1 MLSGLGIIVGFIV
14 ITVGVWKRFNLILV
28 CLIASA
34 IMGLFSGLSILATWS
49 GPFMEGFSSF
59 AAPFL
64 TLFVAGALFGKLL
77 DHSGATWRIGTTI
90 IKRTGE
96 RWSLFA
102 YFIVT
107 ALLIYGGVSV
117 FVVVFV
123 LLPIARSI
131 FKKANIAWYLFPM
144 VSAAGIIFPMAMM
157 PGNLQI
163 HNVIP
168 TRYLGTDL
176 LAAPVLGL
184 LGSVIFVSLFF
195 FYLKYELNRSEKKV
209 GSPEYIPPLSDQE
222 PDDTE
227 MEQKAPGFILAIL
240 PIILALVLINILKIN
255 VVYGLFIACVSC
267 IVLFWRSFHK
277 KIDTLNSGIMDGIL
291 PLVYVA
297 MVVGIGKT
305 VTATPAFVLI
315 RDWLMNLQLGGLMKV
330 FAITNIFAA
339 VTGSS
344 SGSMTMSLEMFSKD
358 YLAMGVDPSMI
369 HRIITTSS
377 AALDTLPWCSVIVL
391 VLSLASLSYK
401 QAYKQ
406 VFVVSV
412 IFPLICALAMIAF
425 AHAFLL

>member
-1 MLSGLGIIVGFIV
+1 MLSGFGILTGFIV

-28 CLIASA
+28 CLVASA
-34 IMGLFSGLSILATWS
+34 IMGLSSGQSILATWS

-59 AAPFL
+59 AAPFF

-77 DHSGATWRIGTTI
+77 DHSGATWRIGTSI
-90 IKRTGE
+90 INRAGE

-102 YFIVT
+102 YFIVC

-123 LLPIARSI
+123 LLPIARFI
-131 FKKANIAWYLFPM
+131 FRKGNIAWYLVPM
-144 VSAAGIIFPMAMM
+144 VSAGGVVFPMAMM

-163 HNVIP
+163 HNIIP

-184 LGSVIFVSLFF
+184 LGSVIFVTLFF
-195 FYLKYELNRSEKKV
+195 FYLKYELNNSTKKV
-209 GSPEYIPPLSDQE
+209 DSPEYQTPRSDQE
-222 PDDTE
+222 LDETT
-227 MEQKAPGFILAIL
+227 MEEKAPGFVLSL
-240 PIILALVLINILKIN
+240 FPIILALVLINILKVD

-267 IVLFWRSFHK
+267 LVLYWKSYS
-277 KIDTLNSGIMDGIL
+277 KIINTLNSGVMDGIL
-291 PLVYVA
+291 PLVLVA

-305 VTATPAFVLI
+305 VTTTPAFAII
-315 RDWLMNLQLGGLMKV
+315 RDWLMNLQFGGLLKV
-330 FAITNIFAA
+330 FTITNIFAA
-339 VTGSS
+339 ITGSS
-344 SGSMTMSLEMFSKD
+344 SGSMTMTLEMFGKD
-358 YLAMGVDPSMI
+358 FLATGIEPSMI

-391 VLSLASLSYK
+391 LLSLTSLTYK

-406 VFVVSV
+406 VFVVTV
-412 IFPLICALAMIAF
+412 VFPLVCALAMIAF
-425 AHAFLL
+425 AHAFLI